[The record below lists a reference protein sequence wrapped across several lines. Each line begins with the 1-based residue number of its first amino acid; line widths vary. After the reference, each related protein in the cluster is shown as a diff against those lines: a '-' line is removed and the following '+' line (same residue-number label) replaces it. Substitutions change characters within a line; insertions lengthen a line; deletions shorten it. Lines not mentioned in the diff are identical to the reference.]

1 MNRED
6 IIKLAREAWLS
17 DYGANLFAG
26 GADVEVAIYE
36 LEAFADLVI
45 SHKLDEIADKL
56 QQDFK
61 QSFGADTC
69 ASWAAWIR
77 EQK

>member
-6 IIKLAREAWLS
+6 TIKLARESGWDDHHAEFDTRLQR
-17 DYGANLFAG
+17 
-26 GADVEVAIYE
+26 
-36 LEAFADLVI
+36 FADLVI

-61 QSFGADTC
+61 GAFGADTC
-69 ASWAAWIR
+69 ASWASWIR
-77 EQK
+77 NQK

>member
-1 MNRED
+1 MNRKD
-6 IIKLAREAWLS
+6 TIKLAREA
-17 DYGANLFAG
+17 GIKQ
-26 GADVEVAIYE
+26 AIVTPHLLMVDD
-36 LEAFADLVI
+36 LERFADLII

-69 ASWAAWIR
+69 ASWAAWLR
-77 EQK
+77 GQK